1 MQWFS
6 NLRLVKK
13 ITILSA
19 IFTVFL
25 IGIGLLALN
34 ALSHGNENFKSLNN
48 DRLIPMYDLEEA
60 KFQLIS
66 IEKEL
71 AEHLNASDIKVKEQ
85 EEDIK
90 NCQSKITELIDK
102 YSLTYLEKE
111 EEEGLAVLNDS
122 LVKYYDSVK
131 NVINIM
137 NSNDVNKAK
146 ELIQN
151 DTTAKYNNTIDAFNT
166 LLNVQVEV
174 AEELYTENESSYH
187 KMIII
192 FIVILL
198 VCIAQGAFITFR
210 VAGAVSKPVITV
222 TNKLKEISD
231 NGGDLTK
238 RIGINTR
245 DEVGQLSQAFDSFMD
260 KLQSMIKDVMSSA
273 EVIASSSQQ
282 LTSATSENNIAMEQ
296 ISVTVNG
303 VANNTSENMAV
314 VQQTT
319 ASLTEAALFSETTA
333 NASRKT
339 SENSLKVKEAAGK
352 SANQVADIVNAI
364 DSIANSSKEVEAII
378 HDLGESSE
386 KISEIVELITRI
398 SEQTNLLSLNAA
410 IEAARAGESGKGFKV
425 VADAIRKLADSTNK
439 SAEAITLLVNDN
451 HLKVERTVKSV
462 EEVNEAVA
470 LGARRAAKV
479 KTNMDKIIDNI
490 TEVVDQISD
499 IDKAVA
505 KQANITE
512 EIAKGMNNIADNAS
526 DMTASTEEV
535 SASVEEQVSTLEE
548 IEATAYQL
556 SQMAEQLNRL
566 ASGFKV

>member
-71 AEHLNASDIKVKEQ
+71 AEHLNASDIKVKEL